1 LPRRLANISRLL
13 VPNNDASIAE
23 SSEVTGDVLKALA
36 HCPTHSYFIV
46 EQPGVSSNDYAD
58 GRAAPQLSRYMA
70 GKHEEVK
77 TAMAIPEI
85 VGHVDSAAIAK
96 QLQSSCGDDW
106 LLKKIASKSPDT
118 DNARRVQQLQSDGRT
133 WYQE

>member
-1 LPRRLANISRLL
+1 LL

-23 SSEVTGDVLKALA
+23 SSEVTTDVLKALE
-36 HCPTHSYFIV
+36 HCPTHSYLLV

-85 VGHVDSAAIAK
+85 VGQVDSAAIAK
-96 QLQSSCGDDW
+96 QLQSSCGDNW
-106 LLKKIASKSPDT
+106 LLKKIQAKSPST
-118 DNARRVQQLQSDGRT
+118 DKSSRVQQLQSDGTTRGISNAS
-133 WYQE
+133 